1 MNRYETTK
9 ELLRGLTLNN
19 FDCEQLAAVKAGV
32 LRLMADGTPTVE
44 IVADSM
50 DMHHSKFRRRV
61 KTVTGIAAADYI
73 TFVRMSHA
81 QKMLGDHPRYSVSL
95 VAGRCGYAD
104 VAHFSHA
111 FRRWFDCSPMQYV
124 DAALLQPFG
133 QKAPQVKVG
142 DTV

>member
-81 QKMLGDHPRYSVSL
+81 
-95 VAGRCGYAD
+95 
-104 VAHFSHA
+104 